1 MGSYI
6 PLESE
11 KYYESIVSK
20 IEKIKKIYFFNLG
33 LIKTLLNLNI
43 FSNRH
48 KNMGSYIPLESEKYY
63 ESILSKIEK
72 K

>member
-20 IEKIKKIYFFNLG
+20 IEKSKKIKI
-33 LIKTLLNLNI
+33 IK
-43 FSNRH
+43 
-48 KNMGSYIPLESEKYY
+48 MA
-63 ESILSKIEK
+63 
-72 K
+72 

>member
-20 IEKIKKIYFFNLG
+20 IEKKVY
-33 LIKTLLNLNI
+33 NI
-43 FSNRH
+43 VY
-48 KNMGSYIPLESEKYY
+48 KLQ
-63 ESILSKIEK
+63 
-72 K
+72 

>member
-20 IEKIKKIYFFNLG
+20 IEKKSLQY
-33 LIKTLLNLNI
+33 
-43 FSNRH
+43 
-48 KNMGSYIPLESEKYY
+48 
-63 ESILSKIEK
+63 SILELARYNYLPIG
-72 K
+72 

>member
-20 IEKIKKIYFFNLG
+20 IEKSKKNKNNKNGLTYYFLQV
-33 LIKTLLNLNI
+33 TLNCN
-43 FSNRH
+43 
-48 KNMGSYIPLESEKYY
+48 Y
-63 ESILSKIEK
+63 
-72 K
+72 